1 MRRALSRAL
10 SVVIVAGL
18 VVVLVKVSL
27 YRRDVATNVET
38 TKSQIDGLHIALPYD
53 MRNFPPDQLVALP

>member
-18 VVVLVKVSL
+18 VAVLVKVGL
-27 YRRDVATNVET
+27 DRRDVATNVEA
-38 TKSQIDGLHIALPYD
+38 TKSQTDDLHIALPYGV
-53 MRNFPPDQLVALP
+53 RNFPLDQLVALP